1 MMMTEN
7 GKTAEPFILF
17 AIGKATYGVHSR
29 LVQQMEMIEE
39 ITPLPNAP
47 PFVEGIV
54 LSRGQVIP
62 AISLRTRFGFEKIP
76 HDTRTRLIVVNVK
89 ERTIGLVV
97 DTAREFVS
105 IATEAIQPPPEKMS
119 GLSGKYL
126 EGIAKLKDRLILIL
140 DIEEILETATIT
152 NLLPQSSHPV
162 HSD

>member
-1 MMMTEN
+1 MTDN
-7 GKTAEPFILF
+7 GKIAEPFILF

-62 AISLRTRFGFEKIP
+62 AINLRARFGFEKIS
-76 HDTRTRLIVVNVK
+76 HDTRTRLIVVNIK
-89 ERTIGLVV
+89 ERTIGFVV

-105 IATEAIQPPPEKMS
+105 IPTEAIQPPPEKMS
-119 GLSGKYL
+119 GLSGKYI
-126 EGIAKLKDRLILIL
+126 EGIAKLKERLILIL
-140 DIEEILETATIT
+140 NIEEILETTDMV
-152 NLLPQSSHPV
+152 NVSPQSSHQAN
-162 HSD
+162 SD

>member
-1 MMMTEN
+1 MTED
-7 GKTAEPFILF
+7 GKIAEPFILF

-62 AISLRTRFGFEKIP
+62 AINLRARFGFEKIS
-76 HDTRTRLIVVNVK
+76 HDTRTRLLVVNIK
-89 ERTIGLVV
+89 ERTIGFVV

-105 IATEAIQPPPEKMS
+105 IPTDAIQPPPEKMS
-119 GLSGKYL
+119 GLSGKYI

-140 DIEEILETATIT
+140 NIEEILETTDMV
-152 NLLPQSSHPV
+152 NVSPQSSHQV
-162 HSD
+162 NRD

>member
-1 MMMTEN
+1 MNEN
-7 GKTAEPFILF
+7 GKIAEPFILF

-62 AISLRTRFGFEKIP
+62 AINLRARFGFEKIS
-76 HDTRTRLIVVNVK
+76 HDTRTRLIVVNIK
-89 ERTIGLVV
+89 ERTIGFVV

-105 IATEAIQPPPEKMS
+105 IPTEAIQPPPEKMS
-119 GLSGKYL
+119 GLSGKYI
-126 EGIAKLKDRLILIL
+126 EGIAKLKERLILIL
-140 DIEEILETATIT
+140 NIEEILETTDMV
-152 NLLPQSSHPV
+152 NVSSPSSHQV

>member
-1 MMMTEN
+1 MMTEN
-7 GKTAEPFILF
+7 GKIAEPFILF

-62 AISLRTRFGFEKIP
+62 AINLRARFGFEKIS
-76 HDTRTRLIVVNVK
+76 HDTRTRLIVVNIK
-89 ERTIGLVV
+89 ERTIGFVV

-105 IATEAIQPPPEKMS
+105 IPTDAIQPPPEKMS
-119 GLSGKYL
+119 GLSGKYI
-126 EGIAKLKDRLILIL
+126 EGIAKLKERLILIL
-140 DIEEILETATIT
+140 NIEEILETTDMV
-152 NLLPQSSHPV
+152 NVSPQSSHQA

>member
-1 MMMTEN
+1 MTEN
-7 GKTAEPFILF
+7 GKIAEPFILF

-62 AISLRTRFGFEKIP
+62 AINLRARFGFEKIA
-76 HDTRTRLIVVNVK
+76 HDTRTRLIVVNIK
-89 ERTIGLVV
+89 ERTIGFVV

-105 IATEAIQPPPEKMS
+105 IPTEAIQPPPEKMS
-119 GLSGKYL
+119 GLSGKYI
-126 EGIAKLKDRLILIL
+126 EGIAKLKGRLILIL
-140 DIEEILETATIT
+140 NIEEILETTDMV
-152 NLLPQSSHPV
+152 NVSPQSAHHA